1 MVFNYDQQ
9 RRLYLENKISHEE
22 FYLELADAIAFDDL
36 ELLVPESACKS
47 KDPDLN
53 DVPLKLWDYRFPAV
67 RMLAKSRCSRMYN
80 IAISIIKNVFRYRIP
95 CVIRGW
101 LFSCP
106 LFFHETGLTSCY
118 HFDSKLLTPCYLLAT
133 ILTAHPP
140 STFLAHHIDSNLLTL
155 C

>member
-67 RMLAKSRCSRMYN
+67 RMLLSRA
-80 IAISIIKNVFRYRIP
+80 IAQGRVIKRVN
-95 CVIRGW
+95 
-101 LFSCP
+101 
-106 LFFHETGLTSCY
+106 GLSAAESVCLLKVVARECTTSQ
-118 HFDSKLLTPCYLLAT
+118 LV
-133 ILTAHPP
+133 
-140 STFLAHHIDSNLLTL
+140 
-155 C
+155 